1 VILIPNVPEQ
11 TVSGQHYDLDRI
23 WLCLSCLLVGKVPL
37 QAVPRLLPIFDTFYP
52 LNTAAPVPNWTTSR
66 MWLMRLGLFQLRQR
80 LPKADDWVWF
90 LDHSV
95 QIGQQRCLAVLGGRL
110 SELPT
115 GPLQRSDLQLL
126 HLKVMHA
133 SNMHSNY
140 QELRHV
146 LARTGPPRA
155 VVSDHGADLLGALR
169 LLRQDLGAANVL
181 DVYDIKHRAALA
193 LKERLES
200 QPRWA
205 EFLSAVGRARNATKQ
220 TEWAFLLPPVL
231 RTKSRYLNLGELVR
245 WSERTC
251 WLLEHQPAALLE
263 HGTVERLQEKLGWL
277 LDFRQEVACWRGWYQ
292 VAARAEQAVRNRGL
306 YCGAARDVRVRL
318 EPVANDAGGRQMAS
332 ELVAFVGEQCQGVR
346 AGECVP
352 GSTEVLESCF
362 GTLKALE
369 KDQSRS
375 GFTGLVLGLGAL
387 LGKVTKEVVRLAL
400 NSTPIKAVRRWYQ
413 ENIGESLQSK
423 RGKLY
428 RLANVTDLG

>member
-1 VILIPNVPEQ
+1 LA
-11 TVSGQHYDLDRI
+11 
-23 WLCLSCLLVGKVPL
+23 GKVPL
-37 QAVPRLLPIFDTFYP
+37 HAVPRLLPIFDSCFAVNP
-52 LNTAAPVPNWTTSR
+52 PRPVPDWTTSR
-66 MWLMRLGLFQLRQR
+66 LWLMRLGLFQLCQPLRQ
-80 LPKADDWVWF
+80 ADDWVW
-90 LDHSV
+90 LVDHSV

-110 SELPT
+110 SELPC
-115 GPLQRSDLQLL
+115 GPLQRADLQLL

-133 SNMHSNY
+133 PNMHSNY
-140 QELRHV
+140 QELRQV

-155 VVSDHGADLLGALR
+155 ILSDHGADLRGALR
-169 LLRQDLGAANVL
+169 LLRQDLGPARVL

-193 LKERLES
+193 LKERLEE

-205 EFLSAVGRARNATKQ
+205 EFLSAVGRARNAAKQ

-251 WLLEHQPAALLE
+251 WLLEHQPAALWE

-277 LDFRQEVACWRGWYQ
+277 LGFRRDLECWRGWYQ

-306 YCGAARDVRVRL
+306 YRDADQDVRVRL
-318 EPVANDAGGRQMAS
+318 EPVVRDAGGKQLAS

-346 AGECVP
+346 SGECVP

-362 GTLKALE
+362 GTLKTLE

-387 LGKVTKEVVRLAL
+387 LGQVTKEVVHRAL